1 MHVGQASGLSVDACS
16 AGVSKSPSMTQA
28 SRPDKLN
35 PHTKALPHGRVPTPD
50 HNTPRLTLSSAF
62 TLTELLVVMAIISVL
77 ASLLLAAV
85 SSAKSS
91 GRRAVC
97 ISNLR
102 QIGLAVHSYANDN
115 SGRIPYGPIAPPFT
129 SPASFYPSTG
139 SPTSLIS
146 LQGGSA
152 VGLGLLLRDQL
163 AQSPKVLFC
172 PGADQPLNAD
182 VELKRVGTTQAQG
195 SYYYRHAG
203 VTELFQTPPE
213 PVPHL
218 LLENL
223 GLNHLGQPIH
233 TLALDTQFLCPP
245 GLESFNI
252 RTRTHHQALKVN
264 VLHADG
270 HVVTRPN
277 LNRQLTVD
285 VQTGDLRDG
294 FKKILDVFEIADSL
308 P

>member
-1 MHVGQASGLSVDACS
+1 MPVGKASGLPVHACS
-16 AGVSKSPSMTQA
+16 AGVSEFSSSPQA
-28 SRPDKLN
+28 SHPETSY
-35 PHTKALPHGRVPTPD
+35 PYTQVLPLRSVSTPER
-50 HNTPRLTLSSAF
+50 NIPRFALSSAF
-62 TLTELLVVMAIISVL
+62 TLIELLVVIAIMSVL

-85 SSAKSS
+85 SSAKAS

-115 SGRIPYGPIAPPFT
+115 NGRIPYGPIAPPFT

-163 AQSPKVLFC
+163 AQTPKVLFC
-172 PGADQPLNAD
+172 PGVDQPLNAD

-223 GLNHLGQPIH
+223 GLNHLGQPVQ

-245 GLESFNI
+245 GLESFNV